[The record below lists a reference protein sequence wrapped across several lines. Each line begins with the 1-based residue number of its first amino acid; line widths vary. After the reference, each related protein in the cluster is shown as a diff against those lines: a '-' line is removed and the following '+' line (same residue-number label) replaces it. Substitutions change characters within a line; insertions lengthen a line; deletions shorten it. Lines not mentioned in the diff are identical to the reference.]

1 MRLLKRLSPR
11 WVLGLLGVV
20 LLCNVLLLQLVQFPL
35 GEKQRET
42 DGVRQRAHEASSLAL
57 SLYRDREVLQESVR
71 LLTRERDSLLA
82 AAAAAAPSAS
92 SSESSTEAGEANDS
106 VERLL
111 EQVRQ
116 RSGEMAGL
124 LQRQASRAL
133 QLHIQRNQNPPSCSL
148 DGGYVWRNT
157 VTTPST
163 KACSIS

>member
-20 LLCNVLLLQLVQFPL
+20 LLCNVLLLQLVQLPL

-57 SLYRDREVLQESVR
+57 SLYRDREVLQERVR

-82 AAAAAAPSAS
+82 TTAQGASS
-92 SSESSTEAGEANDS
+92 SSESTSEASGS
-106 VERLL
+106 MERLL
-111 EQVRQ
+111 EQARQ
-116 RSGEMAGL
+116 RSGDMARL

-133 QLHIQRNQNPPSCSL
+133 QLHIQRSQNPPSCSL
-148 DGGYVWRNT
+148 DGGYV
-157 VTTPST
+157 
-163 KACSIS
+163 

>member
-20 LLCNVLLLQLVQFPL
+20 LLCNVLLLQLAQFPL

-42 DGVRQRAHEASSLAL
+42 DGVRQRAHEASSLAAL
-57 SLYRDREVLQESVR
+57 SLDRDREVLQERVR

-82 AAAAAAPSAS
+82 TTAQGASS
-92 SSESSTEAGEANDS
+92 SSESTSEASGS

-116 RSGEMAGL
+116 RSGEMARL
-124 LQRQASRAL
+124 LQSQASRAL

-148 DGGYVWRNT
+148 DGGYVWTNSYHQHWPAP
-157 VTTPST
+157 VS
-163 KACSIS
+163 

>member
-20 LLCNVLLLQLVQFPL
+20 LLCNVLLLQLVQLPL

-57 SLYRDREVLQESVR
+57 SLYRDREVLQERVR

-82 AAAAAAPSAS
+82 AAAPGASS
-92 SSESSTEAGEANDS
+92 SSESSTGGEASGS

-116 RSGEMAGL
+116 RSGEMAQL
-124 LQRQASRAL
+124 LQRQASVAL

-148 DGGYVWRNT
+148 DGGYV
-157 VTTPST
+157 
-163 KACSIS
+163 